1 MVESFSAMWKVRES
15 SLILN
20 IGGRKRLMGV
30 LSVEEKMILSV
41 SLDVYQRRITKFK
54 YDNNLLWS

>member
-41 SLDVYQRRITKFK
+41 SLDVYQRRK
-54 YDNNLLWS
+54 YT